1 VTTKGSEED
10 VRPTRKE
17 AKMVNRRNA
26 RSAAP
31 ALRTGRRLVLLGVLA
46 SLWALGPTAVA
57 AADSP
62 VREGVTIELSGPH
75 FLSGFCGFTIS
86 QEGTAHVA
94 RTTFDDARVMEQI
107 DLDLELA
114 ANGMVAFEHPRFTVM
129 VDPAAGTVTLTGTLV
144 NIEAPG
150 AGLLLQE
157 VGRVVQEL
165 ATGDPLFSAG
175 RFMIMEGKL
184 GTVCAFF
191 AAAP

>member
-1 VTTKGSEED
+1 MLNMGS
-10 VRPTRKE
+10 TRRAE
-17 AKMVNRRNA
+17 SGPRM
-26 RSAAP
+26 
-31 ALRTGRRLVLLGVLA
+31 GGRLVRLAALA
-46 SLWALGPTAVA
+46 SLWALGPAAVA

-94 RTTFDDARVMEQI
+94 RTTFDDGRVMEQI

-114 ANGMVAFEHPRFTVM
+114 ANGMVAFEHPRFTVV

-175 RFMIMEGKL
+175 RFMIMEGEL